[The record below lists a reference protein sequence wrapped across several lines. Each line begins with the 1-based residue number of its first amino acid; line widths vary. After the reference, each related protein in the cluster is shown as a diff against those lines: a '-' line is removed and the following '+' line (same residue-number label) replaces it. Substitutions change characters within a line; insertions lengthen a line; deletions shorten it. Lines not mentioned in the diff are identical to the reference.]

1 LRRVNN
7 KRGITSNA
15 REYEEGKI
23 TVKRRLVSNVIYKQN
38 THGSTVVCCKRRNNI
53 CDRSSIIYIYEMVA
67 EAN

>member
-7 KRGITSNA
+7 KRGIACNA
-15 REYEEGKI
+15 REYEEEKI

-53 CDRSSIIYIYEMVA
+53 CDRSSVIYIYEMVA
-67 EAN
+67 EDN